1 MTALYRL
8 AAEESPSLGRRTL
21 WAFPSASAEQRKLLA
36 QIETGTLILPAP
48 HWLYEVEVVIGDD
61 ICEEPVDR
69 YLEAA
74 EDKPIEDA
82 LPQIWAGMLAR
93 FEKLSE
99 GGYRWV
105 QLTHRGQLWAMAY
118 MHNDPL
124 RARRAPGDM
133 DAAEAA

>member
-1 MTALYRL
+1 MTY
-8 AAEESPSLGRRTL
+8 
-21 WAFPSASAEQRKLLA
+21 ASTA
-36 QIETGTLILPAP
+36 
-48 HWLYEVEVVIGDD
+48 
-61 ICEEPVDR
+61 DR

-82 LPQIWAGMLAR
+82 LPRVWAGILAR
-93 FEKLSE
+93 FESFSE